1 MKWDVS
7 VLRMPSRNVYPLG
20 APAPQN
26 FTQTQPEKKT
36 HTRTQVSSVSLSYF
50 VYAEEAEES
59 EFTLTVELN
68 LKLYAKEENR
78 SGHINIWCVCWL
90 DVRAPQWWEPSSVFI
105 GEPERSEE
113 WERQVL
119 SLLPTITFLRQL
131 FPAKCVRD
139 EKALYW
145 TSIFCTGK
153 FGWHIEGMD
162 VNVFMNTILL
172 WNKSWWTVSLKYLQ
186 CRGGEWEILSEQVL
200 LRENE
205 KYIERVFH

>member
-1 MKWDVS
+1 M
-7 VLRMPSRNVYPLG
+7 
-20 APAPQN
+20 
-26 FTQTQPEKKT
+26 
-36 HTRTQVSSVSLSYF
+36 
-50 VYAEEAEES
+50 
-59 EFTLTVELN
+59 
-68 LKLYAKEENR
+68 KEENR

-113 WERQVL
+113 RERQVL

-153 FGWHIEGMD
+153 FGWHIEIKRAK
-162 VNVFMNTILL
+162 TKLAAI
-172 WNKSWWTVSLKYLQ
+172 KSDWEGEPQKWSSSPRLQ
-186 CRGGEWEILSEQVL
+186 RHFGRTTFNSRPDHGKTAKHRLGERANASQVKQEGG
-200 LRENE
+200 
-205 KYIERVFH
+205 